1 MIRFGLQQ
9 WWHDPLLPST
19 RCWSC
24 CPQQPDPADFS
35 PGCSCKI
42 PQVATTRPFW
52 MMFCRPE
59 LWAAKKTVQEVG
71 LLGCNYLTLFTSS
84 SHVATSYSPDDPKPS
99 YWNYPMYL
107 WPQWCSRQSCSWQHS
122 SHCRLALLPSQSCT
136 LLYHADLESWPCSK
150 PCSRSQRSTVQP
162 LFYSL
167 LSQASQIR
175 GSNSEMEPGDRSK
188 LLLTVVSRCLSLSSV
203 ATFLGCFRLP
213 QANQWNRKSKVHPF
227 QAIAIRK
234 TSSHLAS
241 SRRSA
246 SSS

>member
-1 MIRFGLQQ
+1 M
-9 WWHDPLLPST
+9 
-19 RCWSC
+19 
-24 CPQQPDPADFS
+24 
-35 PGCSCKI
+35 
-42 PQVATTRPFW
+42 
-52 MMFCRPE
+52 
-59 LWAAKKTVQEVG
+59 
-71 LLGCNYLTLFTSS
+71 TLFTSS

-175 GSNSEMEPGDRSK
+175 GSNSEMEPGDRWGDNVTKLPK
-188 LLLTVVSRCLSLSSV
+188 LLLTVVSCCLSSV
-203 ATFLGCFRLP
+203 ATFLGSFRLP
-213 QANQWNRKSKVHPF
+213 QAKQWNRKSKVHPF

-234 TSSHLAS
+234 TSSHPPS